1 MRLPRYNSG
10 GFRGVSNPVF
20 ADSQTLHRGRI
31 DILAFSQF
39 PRKLDSEK
47 LPTWAPDWSIAVRMP
62 RGAWIW
68 EDPDSYFHSSGRLG
82 SVNGQRVIVNE
93 SNTTIELRGVVVDS
107 IRKVG
112 AEVWDPNWL
121 ERLDAAA
128 AIRFLDEIKQFCAE
142 SERIPEGQEES
153 HAASVAGADDEGSFG
168 WPSIEETRE
177 ARREVFEKTMVELQ
191 EMLGTTTTTKTLAAV
206 TKTLSI
212 DLSSHSQ
219 NQNAAHK
226 KVPLEYSSNILEAMR
241 WFHSR
246 RSFIS
251 HSGYV
256 GTGPL
261 NAAPGDVVC
270 VFLGAHVPY
279 VIRASGDGSYTL
291 VGDAWVNGIM
301 CGEVLLQNP
310 VVESIVL
317 K

>member
-1 MRLPRYNSG
+1 
-10 GFRGVSNPVF
+10 
-20 ADSQTLHRGRI
+20 
-31 DILAFSQF
+31 
-39 PRKLDSEK
+39 
-47 LPTWAPDWSIAVRMP
+47 MP

-121 ERLDAAA
+121 EPLDAAA
-128 AIRFLDEIKQFCAE
+128 AIRFLDEIKQFCVE
-142 SERIPEGQEES
+142 SERVPEGQEES
-153 HAASVAGADDEGSFG
+153 HAASVAGADDDGSFG
-168 WPSIEETRE
+168 WPSIEESRE
-177 ARREVFEKTMVELQ
+177 ARRKVFEETMVELQ
-191 EMLGTTTTTKTLAAV
+191 EMLDTTATATTTTKTLAAV
-206 TKTLSI
+206 TKDLSI
-212 DLSSHSQ
+212 ETSSHGESQ
-219 NQNAAHK
+219 SHNAAHK

-246 RSFIS
+246 RPFIS
-251 HSGYV
+251 QSGYV
-256 GTGPL
+256 GTGPW
-261 NAAPGDVVC
+261 NTAPGDVVC
-270 VFLGAHVPY
+270 VCLGAHVPY
-279 VIRASGDGSYTL
+279 VIRPSGNDGSYTL
-291 VGDAWVNGIM
+291 VGDAWVDGIM